1 MARGGRTKH
10 ERLTGRKPSGRF
22 SAIPHPLINSTKFQD
37 LSGNAVKLL
46 VQLSEQYNG
55 SNNGDITASF
65 NVLKDK
71 GWKSP
76 TTLNKA
82 LKELRELGFLVMTRQ
97 GHYPKTASLFA
108 LTWQSVDKD
117 LYGKY
122 DASAKEFEGK
132 NLGWWKN

>member
-1 MARGGRTKH
+1 MAKVGRSKL
-10 ERLTGRKPSGRF
+10 EKLKGRKPSGRF
-22 SAIPHPLINSTKFQD
+22 SAIPHALINSAKFQD

-46 VQLSEQYNG
+46 IQLSEQYNG
-55 SNNGDITASF
+55 KNNGDITASF

-76 TTLNKA
+76 NTLNRA

-108 LTWQSVDKD
+108 LTWCEVDKD

-122 DASAKEFEGK
+122 DASAKAFEGK